1 MRTFLTIILP
11 LIAPTVVFFVWQWF
25 ARRKAEA
32 EARHEALR
40 PWQTWPWA
48 KLSLAGAVLT
58 ALTLSAVAMMRDN
71 PMGARYVPPRIENG
85 ELIPGHFVEPG
96 ADDAQG
102 AGGNRDSKTF
112 HGLGTAPP
120 SLPNRSKDDEP

>member
-1 MRTFLTIILP
+1 MRTVLTIILP
-11 LIAPTVVFFVWQWF
+11 LIAPTLAFLVWQWF
-25 ARRKAEA
+25 ARRKAAA
-32 EARHEALR
+32 EARHEPLQ

-71 PMGARYVPPRIENG
+71 PMGARYVPPRYENG

-96 ADDAQG
+96 E
-102 AGGNRDSKTF
+102 GGETSPGGSRESDTY